1 MKNFTITELCRSDKG
16 SQLGIANNP
25 TPEACDNLIAL
36 TDNILDPGRDGLGG
50 RAVHVNSGYR
60 CPKLNSAVGGT
71 RTSQHLTG
79 EAVDI
84 ELGGRTPA
92 ENKELY
98 NWIAENCEY
107 DQLINEHNF
116 GWVHISYRAGCNRNQ
131 RLKIG

>member
-16 SQLGIANNP
+16 SELRIANNP

-36 TDNILDPGRDGLGG
+36 TENILDPARDALG

-60 CPKLNSAVGGT
+60 CTKLNGAVGGAS
-71 RTSQHLTG
+71 RSQHLTG

-84 ELGGRTPA
+84 ELGSKSRA
-92 ENKELY
+92 ENEELH
-98 NWIAENCEY
+98 NWIRDNCEY

-116 GWVHISYRAGCNRNQ
+116 SWVHVSYREGRNRNQ
-131 RLKIG
+131 QLKIG

>member
-1 MKNFTITELCRSDKG
+1 MKNFTIQELCRSGKG
-16 SQLGIANNP
+16 FELGIVNNP

-36 TDNILDPGRDGLGG
+36 TEKILDPARDALG

-60 CPKLNSAVGGT
+60 CPKLNSAVGGA

-92 ENKELY
+92 ENEELY
-98 NWIAENCEY
+98 NWIRDNCEY

-116 GWVHISYRAGCNRNQ
+116 GWVHVSYRKGRNRNQ
-131 RLKIG
+131 QLKIG

>member
-25 TPEACDNLIAL
+25 TPEACDNLIVLVGA
-36 TDNILDPGRDGLGG
+36 ILDPARDALG

-60 CPKLNSAVGGT
+60 CPELNAAVGGAS
-71 RTSQHLTG
+71 RSQHLTG

-84 ELGGRTPA
+84 ELGSRTPA
-92 ENKELY
+92 ENQELY
-98 NWIAENCEY
+98 RWIAENCEY

-116 GWVHISYRAGCNRNQ
+116 GWVHVSYRKGRNRNQ
-131 RLKIG
+131 QLKIG